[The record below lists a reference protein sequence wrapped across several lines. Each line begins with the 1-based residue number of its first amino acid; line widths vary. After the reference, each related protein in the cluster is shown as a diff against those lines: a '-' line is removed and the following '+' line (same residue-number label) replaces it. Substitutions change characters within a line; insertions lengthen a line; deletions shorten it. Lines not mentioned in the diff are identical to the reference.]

1 MKNLTKTLNEKYQNN
16 INNDKAKLSRFLKRR
31 RMELG
36 KTLEEVSEGVCSTSY
51 LSKIEN
57 CLVDVDESYF
67 QLLFEKLNLEYHAI
81 VEERKTPIYEEL
93 LKAYL
98 SNNVDYIEKRNI
110 DAIKTN
116 SYSDTEIEI
125 ALVLYNLVNGSIEEA
140 FMSIEKLAVIQNTLS
155 TEELVYLGFLKILYY
170 TKTYQNSLIQE
181 EIEIL
186 LSVLNNSELL
196 YYALLD
202 LALDYYFSSN
212 QKVKFTEY
220 FSKFNSNKYI
230 GFFKNNSY
238 RHQLQRLV
246 FLSFENLKDDTEV
259 ESDFLLIKETLNELN
274 LTTYYI
280 YYAIYLI
287 NKQKFEQAYL
297 VLDKLDKCDEVLA
310 LMGFV
315 VDKLN
320 NMNYQVLYLKYLEEW
335 DDDVKSPFVDY
346 IEYVRLK
353 FEQYSY
359 GYLYSFLK
367 NRVLD
372 NQKIFQHYYLKEL
385 EYNEFYS
392 VAFELGKYKEI
403 ARSVLNK

>member
-202 LALDYYFSSN
+202 LALDYYFSTN

-246 FLSFENLKDDTEV
+246 FLSYENLKDDTEV

-353 FEQYSY
+353 ELVRKIDKDVF
-359 GYLYSFLK
+359 FLIVDVYDSSVKK
-367 NRVLD
+367 NCKNV
-372 NQKIFQHYYLKEL
+372 
-385 EYNEFYS
+385 
-392 VAFELGKYKEI
+392 
-403 ARSVLNK
+403 

>member
-220 FSKFNSNKYI
+220 FSKFSSNKYI

-246 FLSFENLKDDTEV
+246 FLSYENLKDDTEV